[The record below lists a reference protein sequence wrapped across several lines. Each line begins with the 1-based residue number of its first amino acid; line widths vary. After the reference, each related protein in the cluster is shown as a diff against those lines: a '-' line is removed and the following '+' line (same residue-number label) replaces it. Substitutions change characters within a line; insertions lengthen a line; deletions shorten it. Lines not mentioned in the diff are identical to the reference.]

1 MVERCPDKTEVDGP
15 IPSTLTESGS
25 LFSFSNSLPFKRQRG
40 WSDSIHTHQAFWPIL
55 FMNDT
60 DIKQAWWKPG
70 AVLFVQMSG
79 WIAVPVI
86 IALYVGKYFDDKYD
100 TEPWI
105 FIITIALAF
114 IVSMIGISKIA
125 VRYVRKIEEESK
137 NKKKNT
143 IDTTYDTR
151 NNTQ

>member
-1 MVERCPDKTEVDGP
+1 
-15 IPSTLTESGS
+15 
-25 LFSFSNSLPFKRQRG
+25 
-40 WSDSIHTHQAFWPIL
+40 
-55 FMNDT
+55 
-60 DIKQAWWKPG
+60 
-70 AVLFVQMSG
+70 MSG

-86 IALYVGKYFDDKYD
+86 IALYVGKYFDDKYN

-114 IVSMIGISKIA
+114 IVSIIGISKIA
-125 VRYVRKIEEESK
+125 VRYVRKITEESI
-137 NKKKNT
+137 NKKSNK

>member
-1 MVERCPDKTEVDGP
+1 
-15 IPSTLTESGS
+15 
-25 LFSFSNSLPFKRQRG
+25 
-40 WSDSIHTHQAFWPIL
+40 
-55 FMNDT
+55 MNDT

-86 IALYVGKYFDDKYD
+86 IALYVGKYLDTTFG
-100 TEPWI
+100 TEPII

-114 IVSMIGISKIA
+114 IVSIVGIGKIA
-125 VRYVRKIEEESK
+125 VRYVRKIAEESK
-137 NKKKNT
+137 NKKKDT